1 MCNTPKIRILDILE
15 ETMADGP
22 GFRTSIYCAGCAHH
36 CPGCHNPQSWD
47 FKGGYEV
54 TIEELLDI
62 IKADEFANV
71 TFSGG
76 DPLYQVEAFT
86 ELARRIKTETDKTI
100 WCYTGFTYE
109 EIQADPRLSQ
119 ILPYLDVLVD
129 GPYVEALRDTNLRF
143 RGSSNQR
150 IIELDKC
157 D

>member
-1 MCNTPKIRILDILE
+1 
-15 ETMADGP
+15 MADGP

-54 TIEELLDI
+54 TVDELLDI

-129 GPYVEALRDTNLRF
+129 GPYVEALRDTDLRF

-150 IIELDKC
+150 IIELDKPKLA
-157 D
+157 

>member
-1 MCNTPKIRILDILE
+1 
-15 ETMADGP
+15 MADGP

-150 IIELDKC
+150 IIELDKL

>member
-1 MCNTPKIRILDILE
+1 
-15 ETMADGP
+15 MADGP

-54 TIEELLDI
+54 TIDELLEV

-86 ELARRIKTETDKTI
+86 ELACRIKTETDKTI